1 MSRSRRTLTTMVVV
15 ALSSWSCG
23 STAPIVTPE
32 VAAILVSPATSTLAV
47 DAQLPLQAQVRDG
60 SGEIVPDAAITWTV
74 ENPEIVSISAAG
86 VVKALAVGTSQV
98 AANAL
103 GKSGL
108 AIITVSPPAN
118 QGSANPGSADPGSA
132 DPGNTDGDGGNDGGN
147 DGGDDG
153 GDDDR
158 DDGDVDGDDDRDDD
172 SDDGDR
178 DDNGSSGDDQG
189 AVATVTVTAPSAKL
203 KAGSTMQLTATAK
216 DDRGNT
222 VPQSFVW
229 SSSNTDKATV
239 SASGVVSGKRA
250 GRVTITARTSST
262 GGKSGSVRIDVEK
275 K

>member
-60 SGEIVPDAAITWTV
+60 AGEIVPDAAITWTV

-132 DPGNTDGDGGNDGGN
+132 DPGNTDPDGDGGN
-147 DGGDDG
+147 DG

-158 DDGDVDGDDDRDDD
+158 DDGDVDGDDDGDDDRDDD

-216 DDRGNT
+216 DDKGNT
-222 VPQSFVW
+222 VSQSFVW